1 MTGTPQSPASQNSAN
16 QNTASQNTPAQD
28 TSTRLAGKA
37 AIVTGGGQGVG
48 RGISLGLAE
57 SGAAVLLV
65 GRKMHKLERVA
76 EEIRSAG
83 GTAECLAADIIAE
96 DAPETIISTA
106 VERLGGVDILVNNA
120 NMAMPLPLSDY
131 PDDDFRTAFEGGP
144 RVTLSLMKLARPE
157 MAERGGGTVINLV
170 TSAAV
175 RWDAANY
182 GIYAAVKEAVR
193 ALTRAAAYEWA
204 ADGIRA
210 LNVAP
215 HAHSPGLDWWMD
227 NNPEEAAEFIAGI
240 PAGRVGDPVAD
251 IGRPVAWLCSAEASY
266 LTGATIPLDGGQS
279 RWG

>member
-1 MTGTPQSPASQNSAN
+1 MTDTPQSSAN

-131 PDDDFRTAFEGGP
+131 PDDDFRTAFEGCP

>member
-1 MTGTPQSPASQNSAN
+1 MTDTPQSSAN

-76 EEIRSAG
+76 EEIRAAG
-83 GTAECLAADIIAE
+83 GTAECLATDITAE

>member
-1 MTGTPQSPASQNSAN
+1 MTDTPQNPAPQDAGGSAP
-16 QNTASQNTPAQD
+16 QQPAPQD
-28 TSTRLAGKA
+28 TAARLAGKV

-157 MAERGGGTVINLV
+157 MAKRGGGTVINLV

-251 IGRPVAWLCSAEASY
+251 IGRPVAWLCSGEASY